1 MPANDTSLEKPVK
14 RRRNSDRTKENI
26 LEVAT
31 GEFSDNGYA
40 GARVDVIAE
49 RTHTTKRMIYYYF
62 GDKEGLYRAVL
73 ERAYGAIRALE
84 AELDLTGRDPVEAIR
99 ALAELTFD
107 HHEQHPDFIRL
118 VANENL
124 LHGEHIRKSDVLMR
138 LGAPAADLLSAI
150 LAEGQDSGLFR
161 TDVDALD
168 VHMIISSFCVFRV
181 ANRHTWQALFGRD
194 LTDPATRDHQRR
206 ILADMV
212 VAFLERP
219 AA

>member
-31 GEFSDNGYA
+31 GEFANHGYA

-73 ERAYGAIRALE
+73 ERSYGAIRALE

-124 LHGEHIRKSDVLMR
+124 LHGEHIRKSEVLMR
-138 LGAPAADLLSAI
+138 LGAPAADLLSTL
-150 LAEGQDSGLFR
+150 LAEGQDRGLFR

-181 ANRHTWQALFGRD
+181 ANRHTWQALFARD

-212 VAFLERP
+212 VAFLEHP
-219 AA
+219 EP